1 MKVYKARIIEKDG
14 DRHDLGVFSSKEKAK
29 ERLDVEIKKDKKSM
43 FGYHPDNYTL
53 YEVVE
58 LTVDDLNYNPYKT
71 PVVFTIR
78 QSDIPNFSTRH
89 LRQVSEIIEETISEK
104 YTCTEKSWEDMME
117 DLSSSIN
124 KPIILDDA
132 GNYNVCDCEPFHI
145 SIRPIVHDIF
155 DVVSYKDGTDRTKIL
170 YIKFKELKE
179 FVKNYLSDNSPNYV
193 DCAYDKVCVNSKDK
207 EGGKSSNDAEK
218 DISVNSEGSP
228 ITSESSKN
236 MNKEEDNPDEP
247 MRDVGNFKKMK
258 DYPETKPKYTVPK
271 LDKKL
276 KGLVVKYGKRSK
288 GRPRK

>member
-1 MKVYKARIIEKDG
+1 MSQSYDLKKTLVSDLHSKLSSQDIINLHDNILKDLERNE
-14 DRHDLGVFSSKEKAK
+14 DVITVEEIELIKDSLNIKETVNKKIKNIMDEVISKKYTS
-29 ERLDVEIKKDKKSM
+29 VKKSW
-43 FGYHPDNYTL
+43 D
-53 YEVVE
+53 E
-58 LTVDDLNYNPYKT
+58 
-71 PVVFTIR
+71 
-78 QSDIPNFSTRH
+78 
-89 LRQVSEIIEETISEK
+89 
-104 YTCTEKSWEDMME
+104 MME
-117 DLSSSIN
+117 SLSKSIG
-124 KPIILDDA
+124 KDIVLDDT
-132 GNYNVCDCEPFHI
+132 GNYNICDCEPHHI

-155 DVVSYKDGTDRTKIL
+155 DVVAYKDGTDRTKIL
-170 YIKFKELKE
+170 YVNFDSLKD
-179 FVKNYLSDNSPNYV
+179 FVKSYLSDDSSNYV
-193 DCAYDKVCVNSKDK
+193 DTAYDKVCVNSKDK